1 MRRVFCYLLMA
12 LLASC
17 ASRDATLP
25 LAQEDLKVA
34 TTEHIH
40 VATLRA
46 ASDNKDTVY
55 SGERSDSLNFAEIK
69 VSIPKNREPGTI
81 VYPRADAFV
90 DRQFASVG
98 HTTNKSD
105 KQFIDDIN
113 RQLMNNPKDGR
124 TIFLFVHGYNTN
136 FAAGIFRQA
145 QMFHDF
151 QFKGVPV
158 SFSWASAGKTPLYL
172 YDRDSAQLARTG
184 LRRTLKLLAQTKAD
198 GISLVAHSMGSFVT
212 METLR
217 DMGIRGEKSTIRRI
231 ESLVLASPDIDLRVF
246 REQLSEI
253 NPLPQPFVIFVSNK
267 DRALQA
273 SQRLRGGQ
281 ARLGFGTNV
290 EELST
295 LGITVVDLSNVN
307 DGQDATNH
315 STFATS
321 KTLFKMAKDGA
332 FSREALLGAQKK
344 DNALK
349 PIGDGIG
356 AVTDLA
362 AAIIYLPAKI
372 VGVR

>member
-1 MRRVFCYLLMA
+1 MRLFAGVLM
-12 LLASC
+12 LVILASC

-25 LAQEDLKVA
+25 LAQENLHVA

-40 VATLRA
+40 VATMRKP
-46 ASDNKDTVY
+46 SDIRDIVY
-55 SGERSDSLNFAEIK
+55 NGDRSDTLNFAEIK
-69 VSIPKNREPGTI
+69 VSIPKSREPGTI
-81 VYPRADAFV
+81 VYPKSDPFV
-90 DRQFASVG
+90 DRQFATVG

-113 RQLMNNPKDGR
+113 RQLMNNPAGGR

-136 FAAGIFRQA
+136 FAAGIYRQA

-151 QFKGVPV
+151 KFKGVPV

-184 LRRTLKLLAQTKAD
+184 LRQTLKLLGKTRAE

-217 DMGIRGEKSTIRRI
+217 DMGIRKEHDALRKI
-231 ESLVLASPDIDLRVF
+231 ESLILASPDIDLRVF

-253 NPLPQPFVIFVSNK
+253 KPIPQPFVIFVSGK

-290 EELST
+290 EELRN
-295 LGITVVDLSNVN
+295 LGITVVDLTNVS

-332 FSREALLGAQKK
+332 FSREALLGKQKK
-344 DNALK
+344 KNALK
-349 PIGDGIG
+349 PIGDGLG